1 MIFIKSKLG
10 RAAFKERSALFSP
23 QQRAAFI
30 LFDGRATVAD
40 VLGKMAPFGVT
51 QQDVDVMCEQGLL
64 EPTSEPTSEPAS
76 EPAAPASSQR
86 PSPDS
91 KLPALPR
98 VSDADRYLQSKPLAT
113 QLTAGMGL
121 KGFRLNLAV
130 EAAANCKD
138 LELLLP
144 KIQAAAG
151 IEACRELERALK
163 G

>member
-1 MIFIKSKLG
+1 MLFTKSKKG
-10 RAAFKERSALFSP
+10 QTAFKERSALFSP

-30 LFDGRATVAD
+30 LFDGRATVED

-64 EPTSEPTSEPAS
+64 EPAS
-76 EPAAPASSQR
+76 EPAAPGSSQR

-113 QLTAGMGL
+113 QLTAGLGL

-130 EAAANCKD
+130 ESAANCKD

>member
-1 MIFIKSKLG
+1 MLLMKSKKG
-10 RAAFKERSALFSP
+10 QAAFKERSALFSP

-64 EPTSEPTSEPAS
+64 EPTSEP
-76 EPAAPASSQR
+76 AAPASSQR

-98 VSDADRYLQSKPLAT
+98 VSDADRYLRSKPLAT

>member
-1 MIFIKSKLG
+1 MLLMKSKKG
-10 RAAFKERSALFSP
+10 QAAFKERSALFSP

-40 VLGKMAPFGVT
+40 VLGKMAAFGVT
-51 QQDVDVMCEQGLL
+51 QQDVDAMCEQGLL
-64 EPTSEPTSEPAS
+64 EPLSEPVVPDTSPRPA
-76 EPAAPASSQR
+76 
-86 PSPDS
+86 PDR

-98 VSDADRYLQSKPLAT
+98 RTDADRYLQAKPLAT
-113 QLTAGMGL
+113 QLTAGLGL

-144 KIQAAAG
+144 KIEAVAG
-151 IEACRELERALK
+151 IEACRAMERALK